1 MRLNSRMFIEPQQRF
16 TIRKG
21 TTTIGTGVFLDVL
34 PPCTDE
40 EKDRRARKKLM
51 KKEIE
56 RLGFNPYDERME
68 RFLKPGN
75 FFGYDFVYGFGRNY
89 PQFYLSLI
97 GSFAKLHRHDH
108 NPKIK

>member
-75 FFGYDFVYGFGRNY
+75 FLVMI
-89 PQFYLSLI
+89 LSMGLVEI
-97 GSFAKLHRHDH
+97 IH
-108 NPKIK
+108 NFI